1 MDARRDV
8 LTRLRALIDRSH
20 SQDVTGQVQTR
31 RNSLDTVGISGL
43 PIAKRNASATVAG
56 CSEMGSDFLSS
67 RVRRLGKVPA
77 TCKVGTL
84 ARVRRALT
92 SLPVTERMQG
102 VQYTTGITAES
113 ISKTVREKV

>member
-56 CSEMGSDFLSS
+56 CSEMGN
-67 RVRRLGKVPA
+67 GHGA
-77 TCKVGTL
+77 YVGCTVHH
-84 ARVRRALT
+84 RNHCRIYIKNCT
-92 SLPVTERMQG
+92 GEGVT
-102 VQYTTGITAES
+102 
-113 ISKTVREKV
+113 